1 MNEEQEKVVNETT
14 ETQNLEALQKS
25 LNWERGQRK
34 SLEKELKELKES
46 RLAEDEE
53 DIKQAE
59 ADIRA
64 KFKNSKSGLSD
75 DVIDDLMEV
84 FGKSQA
90 KTEVQAA
97 RKKTEKEIME
107 LQRNPMYIDVGEHLT
122 EIRQLM
128 KKGLTAEQAYW
139 ACVGES
145 KFAKTTEKAKEKEE
159 KEEKQKL
166 NKERAEQGYVDGV
179 PASDDK
185 MPTYT
190 EKERYIAKETG
201 MSTEEV
207 RARSKATTLEEI
219 QALNSKFKK

>member
-1 MNEEQEKVVNETT
+1 MENEELKTADTT
-14 ETQNLEALQKS
+14 AMEELKKS

-34 SLEKELKELKES
+34 NLEKELKELKES

-64 KFKNSKSGLSD
+64 KFKNTKSGLSD

-84 FGKSQA
+84 FGKTQA
-90 KTEVQAA
+90 KTEVQNA
-97 RKKTEKEIME
+97 RRQVEKEILE
-107 LQRNPMYIDVGEHLT
+107 LQRNPLYIDVEEHGK

-139 ACVGES
+139 AIAGAN
-145 KFAKTTEKAKEKEE
+145 KLTQTTQDSKEKEE
-159 KEEKQKL
+159 KNKEQKL
-166 NKERAEQGYVDGV
+166 NKERAEQGFVDSV
-179 PASDDK
+179 PAGDDK

-207 RARSKATTLEEI
+207 RARSKATTLSEI
-219 QALNSKFKK
+219 QALNAKFKS